1 MRSCGRWRCS
11 REVSSR
17 VCFLDGGATCE
28 QGEPEQSFTEP
39 TNPRTQAFLK
49 RIIAAGRL

>member
-1 MRSCGRWRCS
+1 MTFA

-17 VCFLDGGATCE
+17 VCFLDAGVICE
-28 QGEPEQSFTEP
+28 QGEPERMFTEP
-39 TNPRTQAFLK
+39 RHPRTQAFLK

>member
-1 MRSCGRWRCS
+1 MSFA
-11 REVSSR
+11 REVSNR
-17 VCFLDGGATCE
+17 VCFLDAGVICE
-28 QGEPEQSFTEP
+28 QGPPEQIFTKP